1 MAAAAEAEAQKA
13 RSGDCGEYTK
23 LAVTILKNTISGVIT
38 IYLYFADLQS
48 DFAVTKLYYDT
59 GALRFAFVSACLL
72 IGQFAVVWSRVLP
85 YLYSTYGPTSLFYRL
100 FLYFGMP
107 IGCLLFDCVMF
118 LQVRPHSH
126 PTRVHT
132 HTPTHPHILPTL
144 AIIFT
149 PLSSL
154 PFSPPPRPPAIRSA
168 PHHPDA
174 RELPPLHSGLC
185 SDAHDRGGGRG
196 GPTSVDHAG
205 AQSPPASHRISP
217 HLTPISP
224 HLTASPHSSPPLPAS
239 RRISPHLTAS
249 HRISPHLTAP
259 PHISHPSMPF
269 SRLLLNGP
277 TRRS

>member
-1 MAAAAEAEAQKA
+1 MQVREELKATRGRLEERVSTLNSFLSALEAGEAEEVDLEAQMAAAAEAEAQKA

-126 PTRVHT
+126 PTRT
-132 HTPTHPHILPTL
+132 HI
-144 AIIFT
+144 
-149 PLSSL
+149 
-154 PFSPPPRPPAIRSA
+154 
-168 PHHPDA
+168 
-174 RELPPLHSGLC
+174 
-185 SDAHDRGGGRG
+185 
-196 GPTSVDHAG
+196 
-205 AQSPPASHRISP
+205 
-217 HLTPISP
+217 
-224 HLTASPHSSPPLPAS
+224 S
-239 RRISPHLTAS
+239 RRFILSAQKS
-249 HRISPHLTAP
+249 DGR
-259 PHISHPSMPF
+259 F
-269 SRLLLNGP
+269 
-277 TRRS
+277 